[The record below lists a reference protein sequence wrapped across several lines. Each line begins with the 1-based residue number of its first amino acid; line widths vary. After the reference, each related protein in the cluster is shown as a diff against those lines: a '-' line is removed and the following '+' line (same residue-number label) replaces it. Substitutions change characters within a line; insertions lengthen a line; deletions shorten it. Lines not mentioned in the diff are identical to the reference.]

1 MSQDD
6 VEIVQRIFDAFN
18 SEDIDLILSFTHPD
32 FEVEVPADFSAE
44 PDTYRGHDGMR
55 RYWESFQDAMEEIR
69 FQPERLWDAGQAV
82 VVVMHVTAKGR
93 QTAIPVEQR
102 LVGLWTICDR
112 KAMRVRVYGSQ
123 SEALRAVGLTE
134 EACLDES
141 DH

>member
-1 MSQDD
+1 MSQEN
-6 VEIVQRIFDAFN
+6 VEVVQQIFDAFN
-18 SEDIDLILSFTHPD
+18 SEDIDLILSVTHSD
-32 FEVEVPADFSAE
+32 FEVEVPPDFSAE

-55 RYWESFQDAMEEIR
+55 RYWESFRDAMEEIR

-102 LVGLWTICDR
+102 LVGSWTICDR

-134 EACLDES
+134 EACLDEP